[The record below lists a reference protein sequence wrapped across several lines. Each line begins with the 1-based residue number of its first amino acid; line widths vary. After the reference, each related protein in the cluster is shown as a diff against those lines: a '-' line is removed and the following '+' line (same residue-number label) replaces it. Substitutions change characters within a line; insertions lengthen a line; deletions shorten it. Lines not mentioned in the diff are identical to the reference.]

1 MISDTI
7 TQKIGE
13 AMKAKDEIRLSTLR
27 MLSSALNYEKIDK
40 QHTLSEEEEL
50 EVVRR
55 EAKKRRDAIEALR
68 QAQGKL
74 TTTKISIDERIA
86 REEKELA
93 ILQEYLPEQMPNSE
107 LEKKV
112 KEAISQAGAS
122 SMADIGKVMGVV
134 MAKVK
139 GRAEGG
145 KVSELVRKN
154 LP

>member
-55 EAKKRRDAIEALR
+55 EAKKRRDAIEAYKK
-68 QAQGKL
+68 AGAN
-74 TTTKISIDERIA
+74 ERA
-86 REEKELA
+86 EKEEKELA
-93 ILQEYLPEQMPNSE
+93 ILQDYLPEQMPDSE

-112 KEAISQAGAS
+112 KEAISQTGAS

-154 LP
+154 LS